1 MSAHL
6 LYLNDK
12 GGSIVDFVVF
22 CTDSCHRYFCT
33 NNGFTYEGW
42 NGCHDLDKPTPCAVC
57 GRRVEGI
64 E

>member
-1 MSAHL
+1 
-6 LYLNDK
+6 
-12 GGSIVDFVVF
+12 VF